1 MNGINLG
8 RVILGGLAAGVLLN
22 GCDMFINMVLIPD
35 EGAKLIAHLN
45 LEPEHANNPL
55 PWVIVDFLYGITIA
69 FAYAAM
75 RPRFGAGPKTGVI
88 AGLTLW
94 FAISLVVFGFHAM
107 GIFGPKLFITNLI
120 AQGVSAALAGMIAG
134 WLYKE

>member
-8 RVILGGLAAGVLLN
+8 RVVIGGLAAGVLLN
-22 GCDMFINMVLIPD
+22 CVDAFVGLVLIPD
-35 EGAKLIAHLN
+35 EMGRLITHLN
-45 LEPEHANNPL
+45 LDPEHANNPV
-55 PWVIVDFLYGITIA
+55 PWIVVDFIYGITIA

-94 FAISLVVFGFHAM
+94 FAISLIIFGFHAM
-107 GIFGPKLFITNLI
+107 GIFGPTLFITNFI
-120 AQGVSAALAGMIAG
+120 AQGISAALAGMLAG

>member
-1 MNGINLG
+1 MNGINLS
-8 RVILGGLAAGVLLN
+8 RVLLGGLAAGVLLN
-22 GCDMFINMVLIPD
+22 CVDAFVGLVLIPD
-35 EGAKLIAHLN
+35 EMAAMVTRLN

-55 PWVIVDFLYGITIA
+55 PWVVVDLLLGITTA

-94 FAISLVVFGFHAM
+94 FAISLIIFGFHAM
-107 GIFGPKLFITNLI
+107 GIFGPTLYITNFF
-120 AQGVSAALAGMIAG
+120 AQAISSALAGMLAG

>member
-8 RVILGGLAAGVLLN
+8 RVIIGGLAAGVLLN
-22 GCDMFINMVLIPD
+22 CVDAFVGLVLLPD
-35 EGAKLIAHLN
+35 EMAAMVTHLN
-45 LEPEHANNPL
+45 LNPETANNPW
-55 PWVIVDFLYGITIA
+55 PWVAVDFLYGITIV

-75 RPRFGAGPKTGVI
+75 RPRFGAGPRTGVI

-94 FAISLVVFGFHAM
+94 FAISLIIFGFHAM
-107 GIFGPKLFITNLI
+107 GIFGPTLYITNLI
-120 AQGVSAALAGMIAG
+120 AQGVSAALAGMLGG